1 MTAVGLNQKEPATL
15 LFGSRIACTC
25 FMCSSNEG
33 CSSEDEECLSADKT
47 YIRPRRSRLRH
58 VLLSLYSSISWQKMA
73 LPVYSPS
80 FMMNFY
86 GEAVAFHRSRRFIHM
101 HMCPLV
107 CELFLH
113 AFLQI
118 DSRLDQF
125 LLLSSGAV

>member
-1 MTAVGLNQKEPATL
+1 MKNVFRPTKRTSDQEEADCEK
-15 LFGSRIACTC
+15 RI
-25 FMCSSNEG
+25 
-33 CSSEDEECLSADKT
+33 
-47 YIRPRRSRLRH
+47 
-58 VLLSLYSSISWQKMA
+58 
-73 LPVYSPS
+73 YSPS